1 MEKRLLKQICSIRT
15 GISIIKEGDNTDPE
29 YPLIQLK
36 DISDD
41 GILNKDLKK
50 VNIKNLLHNHIIKK
64 DEIIFKAKSINN
76 AAVIIKEDGK
86 FITTSHF
93 LILSVKVLE
102 ILIPDYLCLYL
113 NQKNAQRYF
122 RKIGAGTSSPII
134 TKQDLGRLKIIVPP
148 LEKQQQIVDIH
159 NLWAKEK
166 ELLKEKIDVKNEY
179 IKEMLEMLITG
190 ILK

>member
-1 MEKRLLKQICSIRT
+1 MEKRLLKQMCSIRT

-93 LILSVKVLE
+93 LILSVKDKE
-102 ILIPDYLCLYL
+102 TLIPDYLCLYL
-113 NQKNAQRYF
+113 NQKDAQRYF